1 MLDRITFSHPD
12 DVAGH
17 SINVCFHRFEAA
29 LVQRYDAA
37 FDEALGDIDEAG
49 ADRGVTAALDD
60 AVAAFRAA
68 LWYPENRSLPT
79 LEYLLDA
86 CNTVRS
92 FCSRV
97 VDASYAY
104 PDVDVLQNGLA
115 EAYQLAVT
123 LYRLPVDSLCLDTLP
138 NAEIGTSGSVIRAYA
153 FPHLFSAADSANLR
167 KVSLL
172 AIDLRKYCETV
183 AVINGRRDGT
193 GEEPNLAGWL
203 SPADAERFST
213 LDDVLDAAYKD
224 DGDKKRKAVK
234 AVTFFL
240 MVCVAAL
247 PQTKEVMQRTGREY
261 IRRGSAQDQEA

>member
-1 MLDRITFSHPD
+1 MLEPITFSHPD
-12 DVAGH
+12 DVAGR

-37 FDEALGDIDEAG
+37 FDEALSDIDDAG
-49 ADRGVTAALDD
+49 ADRGVTAVLDD
-60 AVAAFRAA
+60 AVTAFRTAI
-68 LWYPENRSLPT
+68 WYPENRSFPT

-86 CNTVRS
+86 CEKVRL

-138 NAEIGTSGSVIRAYA
+138 DAETGTNGSVIRAYV

-172 AIDLRKYCETV
+172 AIDLRKYCETA

-213 LDDVLDAAYKD
+213 LDDLFAAAYED
-224 DGDKKRKAVK
+224 EDERRKAVK
-234 AVTFFL
+234 AVAFFL
-240 MVCVAAL
+240 SVCVAAL

>member
-1 MLDRITFSHPD
+1 MLEPITFSHPD
-12 DVAGH
+12 DMAGR

-37 FDEALGDIDEAG
+37 FDEALSDIDDAG
-49 ADRGVTAALDD
+49 ADRGVTAVLDD
-60 AVAAFRAA
+60 AVTAFRTAI
-68 LWYPENRSLPT
+68 WYPENRSLPT

-86 CNTVRS
+86 CEKVRL
-92 FCSRV
+92 FCNRV
-97 VDASYAY
+97 VEASYAY
-104 PDVDVLQNGLA
+104 ADVEVLRGGLA

-123 LYRLPVDSLCLDTLP
+123 LDRLTVDSLHLDALTD
-138 NAEIGTSGSVIRAYA
+138 AEIGTSGSVIRAYA

-193 GEEPNLAGWL
+193 GEEPDLAGWL

-213 LDDVLDAAYKD
+213 LDAVLDAAYED

-261 IRRGSAQDQEA
+261 IQRGSAQDQEA